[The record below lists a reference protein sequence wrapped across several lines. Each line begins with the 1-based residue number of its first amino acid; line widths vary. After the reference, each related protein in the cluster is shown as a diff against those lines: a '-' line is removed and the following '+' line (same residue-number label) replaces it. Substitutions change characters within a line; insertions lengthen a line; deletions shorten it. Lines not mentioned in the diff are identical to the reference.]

1 MKKYK
6 IAIVGATGLVG
17 REFLNSLEKWD
28 IVDKLYLV
36 ASDRSKGMEIEFKDQ
51 KLKVITVDEALK
63 EDVDVAFFCAGSS
76 ISKKFAPI
84 FADKG
89 ITVIDNS
96 SYYRMHEDI
105 PLVVPEVNGDA
116 LKGYTGKII
125 ANPNCSTIQ
134 LALVLKYIDNLYN
147 IKRVVVSTY
156 QSVSGAGQKGLDE
169 LDKQVR
175 GYAKGEMPE
184 PTALP
189 VSGDKKFY
197 QMFDNCLPQIDLFE
211 EDGYTKEE
219 HKMMNETRKILQ
231 LPNLPITV
239 TTVRVPVFRSHSES
253 VNIETE
259 KDFTIDDIRNYLDS
273 QLSVVVMDNTKEQL
287 YPTPLHVSGQNEVFV
302 GRIRRDN
309 SIKNGLNMW
318 IVADN
323 VRKGAAY
330 NGLQILLYLKE
341 NNLL

>member
-28 IVDKLYLV
+28 IVDELYLV
-36 ASDRSKGMEIEFKDQ
+36 ASKRSKGLEIDFKGQ
-51 KLKVITVDEALK
+51 KVKVMTCEDALEK
-63 EDVDVAFFCAGSS
+63 EIDVAFFCAGSS
-76 ISKKFAPI
+76 ISKNYAPVFAE
-84 FADKG
+84 KG
-89 ITVIDNS
+89 VMVIDNS
-96 SYYRMHEDI
+96 SYYRMQQDI
-105 PLVVPEVNGDA
+105 PLVVPEVNGDV
-116 LKGYTGKII
+116 LLNYPGKII

-134 LALVLKYIDNLYN
+134 LALVLKHIDDLCK

-169 LDKQVR
+169 LNNQIL
-175 GYAKGEMPE
+175 GYAKGEIPA
-184 PTALP
+184 PSVLP
-189 VSGDKKFY
+189 VSGDEKFY

-219 HKMMNETRKILQ
+219 HKMMDETRKILRYN
-231 LPNLPITV
+231 LLPITV

-259 KDFTIDDIRNYLDS
+259 KEFTIEQIRNHLVDQPSIILMDDIKS
-273 QLSVVVMDNTKEQL
+273 QV
-287 YPTPLHVSGQNEVFV
+287 YPTPLYAKGKNEVFV

-323 VRKGAAY
+323 VKKGAAY
-330 NGLQILLYLKE
+330 NGLQILLYLRE
-341 NNLL
+341 NKLL

>member
-28 IVDKLYLV
+28 IVDELYLV
-36 ASDRSKGMEIEFKDQ
+36 ASERSKGLEVDFKGQKIKVMTSEDALQKEI
-51 KLKVITVDEALK
+51 
-63 EDVDVAFFCAGSS
+63 DVAFFCAGSS
-76 ISKKFAPI
+76 ISKNYAPVFAKKDI
-84 FADKG
+84 M
-89 ITVIDNS
+89 VIDNS

-105 PLVVPEVNGDA
+105 PLVVPEVNGDILA
-116 LKGYTGKII
+116 NYPGKII

-134 LALVLKYIDNLYN
+134 LALVLKHINDLCK
-147 IKRVVVSTY
+147 IKRVIVSTY

-169 LDKQVR
+169 LNNQII
-175 GYAKGEMPE
+175 GYAKGEIPE
-184 PTALP
+184 PSVLP

-219 HKMMNETRKILQ
+219 HKMMSETRKILR
-231 LPNLPITV
+231 LSSLPITV

-259 KDFTIDDIRNYLDS
+259 EEFTIDQIRKHLTDQPSIILMDDIKS
-273 QLSVVVMDNTKEQL
+273 QV
-287 YPTPLHVSGQNEVFV
+287 YPTPLYANGKNEVFV

-330 NGLQILLYLKE
+330 NGLQILLYLRE
-341 NNLL
+341 NKLL